1 MRKLLSITRI
11 IWILW
16 ILYIF
21 CWYILTLICRRE
33 NGTLQITYIGIVVF
47 TIIETVTI
55 NPDFIKKTIN
65 PTIKGIIPIR
75 LNIIYVIR
83 MIILRDIRVIT
94 IILISRENTFW
105 EIFKIIV
112 ITRMTLRI
120 IILIT

>member
-21 CWYILTLICRRE
+21 CWNILTLICRRE

-75 LNIIYVIR
+75 LNIIYVKR
-83 MIILRDIRVIT
+83 MIIVNTQNFILNRKRYGKPIT
-94 IILISRENTFW
+94 ISISNLQ
-105 EIFKIIV
+105 IFQIYQIS
-112 ITRMTLRI
+112 I
-120 IILIT
+120 